1 MLLDRAILREIALR
15 LLMVS
20 AGVVFLIGLGG
31 AIRASSISQG
41 APLWVPLTL
50 VPLIVGQALPYFL
63 PLAML
68 TAVVLSYGRMAADG
82 EDVAAFAAGAHPAR
96 LLLPAAAAGLGLALL
111 THPLSSELLPDMY
124 RRMRELAAQ
133 VKVAAL
139 ENTDPSES
147 KLEFG
152 GLHLMWNGRDEDGA
166 FLDVL
171 LQVRASAPAGA
182 RVSAAGQ
189 RLDAPQADPDAP
201 GAAAPTG
208 AAAGALE
215 ELRIRADRARMR
227 VDGGSLVFSFKGMR
241 AFSESGAEQGWSV
254 QNDGWSSVVID
265 LDELAEAQAPELR
278 PKDQPSARLR
288 AMIADPAT
296 PPDAAREAL
305 YALHQRRAMSA
316 AALPLSLIGALL
328 GWRLRRG
335 GMLAGFGAAM
345 ALLVLIFYPSYYL
358 GEGLFD
364 NGVLPAI
371 PAAWL
376 PFLILLPLAALFAR
390 GASRRS

>member
-68 TAVVLSYGRMAADG
+68 TSVVLSYGRMAADG

-171 LQVRASAPAGA
+171 LQVRATAPAGA
-182 RVSAAGQ
+182 RLSAAGQ
-189 RLDAPQADPDAP
+189 SLEKPVA
-201 GAAAPTG
+201 GAAAPAG
-208 AAAGALE
+208 ATAGALD

-254 QNDGWSSVVID
+254 LNDGWSSVVID
-265 LDELAEAQAPELR
+265 LDELADAQAPELR

-288 AMIADPAT
+288 ELIADPAT
-296 PPDAAREAL
+296 DPETARQAR

-316 AALPLSLIGALL
+316 AALPLALIGALL

-345 ALLVLIFYPSYYL
+345 ALLVLIFYPTYYL

-364 NGVLPAI
+364 NEVLPPI

-376 PFLILLPLAALFAR
+376 PFLVLLPLAVFFAR
-390 GASRRS
+390 GASRRG